1 MTRKKKKFT
10 IFDFIVYFLLIIVFI
25 ITLYPFIFVFSMS
38 VSSLDN
44 VLKRSVSLLPKGF
57 WLGSYI
63 KLFKDG
69 EIWVSYYN
77 TIWYTVV
84 GTTFTVIMTSIA
96 GYVLSFK
103 KLVFRRTLN
112 LFFIITMYL
121 SGGMIPSY
129 LLVKALGMYNTRWAM
144 VIPGVVMAYYIILAR
159 TFFESIP
166 ESLSESAAIDGA
178 GMWTILLKIY
188 LPLSKPI
195 IAVLALYY
203 AIFFWNNYFT
213 ALMYISDDKLKPLT
227 LYLRR
232 VLIQYSTSLQR
243 NAAADASMAM
253 NAGYNIQIKYAC
265 IIVAVIPII
274 MVYPY
279 IQKYFVKGVM
289 IGSVKG

>member
-1 MTRKKKKFT
+1 MARRKKFT
-10 IFDFIVYFLLIIVFI
+10 VFDFIVYFLLILVFI

-44 VLKRSVSLLPKGF
+44 VLRRSVSFLPKGF

-84 GTTFTVIMTSIA
+84 GTAFTVIMTSIA

-112 LFFIITMYL
+112 LFFIVTMYI

-213 ALMYISDDKLKPLT
+213 ALMYINDDKLKPLT